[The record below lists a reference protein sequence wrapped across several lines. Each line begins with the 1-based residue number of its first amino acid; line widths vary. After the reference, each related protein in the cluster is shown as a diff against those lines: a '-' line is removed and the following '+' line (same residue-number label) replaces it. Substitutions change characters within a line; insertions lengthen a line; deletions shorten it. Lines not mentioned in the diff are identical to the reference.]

1 MSLFGTLSRW
11 FYELAARGKSYD
23 DLVQKLQKTE
33 ATVYSRLENASDN
46 TINRARAVH
55 VIGIE
60 RWSAHR
66 LRVLLGEPLIL
77 DEYDGYAPSDQLSIE
92 ELANVFKQTRA
103 ATIALA
109 HELRSKGVVIARTVR
124 HNEVGDLSAGGW
136 LFYIDNHT
144 YRETVILVPSVH
156 AKTKQ
161 ATET

>member
-11 FYELAARGKSYD
+11 FYELAVRGKSYD

-33 ATVYSRLENASDN
+33 ATVYSRLENASDSS
-46 TINRARAVH
+46 INRARAVH

-77 DEYDGYAPSDQLSIE
+77 DEYDGYAPSDHFSME
-92 ELANVFKQTRA
+92 ELASAFKQTRA

-109 HELRSKGVVIARTVR
+109 
-124 HNEVGDLSAGGW
+124 
-136 LFYIDNHT
+136 
-144 YRETVILVPSVH
+144 
-156 AKTKQ
+156 
-161 ATET
+161 